1 MLTLWAVLLSL
12 KERETMRA
20 QQSSVKVSSCYY
32 LVIWLFS
39 TLFLSSKDY
48 LRLNLPAS
56 CILQCLTSSPRLG
69 HRVTGY
75 SLQTVLGGTLP
86 WKVFDMGTFV

>member
-56 CILQCLTSSPRLG
+56 CILQRLTSSPRLG

-75 SLQTVLGGTLP
+75 SLQTVLGGTLA